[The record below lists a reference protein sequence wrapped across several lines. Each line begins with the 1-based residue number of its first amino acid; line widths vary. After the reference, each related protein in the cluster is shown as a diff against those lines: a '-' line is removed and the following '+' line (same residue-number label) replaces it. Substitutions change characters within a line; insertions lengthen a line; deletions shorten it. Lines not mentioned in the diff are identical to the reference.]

1 MVDAIAVLS
10 PIHLD
15 MSVDP
20 QDNLARSSARSTT
33 SSAASSSSDSE
44 LMSPRAEELL
54 RMQAELRATR
64 NALAEKDKKMN
75 QIQTTVDAEVQELT
89 EKLFQEAYKMV
100 NTAEERREKA
110 EKLLNESRLEVEVL
124 QAEVRALKELIAAPG
139 MGKHHFKQTTSP
151 EHKSTLSKLF
161 NGASSSKKPKEIT
174 VPGDKKKASSLPS
187 TSSFIPMSPTHE
199 REQKEADAVEEIDPI
214 LFAEFESWREAG
226 HPATSHPFIDRV
238 AMEEIY
244 PCMLFENSKLSSEL
258 MRAIR
263 ENRVQL
269 EPLNEQKPAVRIC
282 ELTNAS
288 RFCPYRVRTGD
299 DDTHEWHY
307 VSLIVR
313 NRIAAVCDFYTCIRY
328 LSQGLIKP
336 GPRDSFFQVVN
347 LRKNMSLA
355 KLGLGF
361 IPRSNIRHTH

>member
-1 MVDAIAVLS
+1 MVDTISVLN
-10 PIHLD
+10 PIHLE

-20 QDNLARSSARSTT
+20 QDSIRISARSTT
-33 SSAASSSSDSE
+33 SSSASTSSDSE

-64 NALAEKDKKMN
+64 TALAEKDKKMT
-75 QIQTTVDAEVQELT
+75 QIQTTVDEEVQELT

-100 NTAEERREKA
+100 NSAEERREKA
-110 EKLLNESRLEVEVL
+110 EKHLNESRLEVEVL
-124 QAEVRALKELIAAPG
+124 QAEVRALKELISAPG
-139 MGKHHFKQTTSP
+139 MGKNHFKQTTSP

-161 NGASSSKKPKEIT
+161 NSTSSSKKPHQKES
-174 VPGDKKKASSLPS
+174 GSDKKKASSLPS
-187 TSSFIPMSPTHE
+187 TSSYSHQNSTEE

-226 HPATSHPFIDRV
+226 HPDKSHPFIDRV
-238 AMEEIY
+238 LMEEVE
-244 PCMLFENSKLSSEL
+244 PCMLFENSELASEVML
-258 MRAIR
+258 AIR

-269 EPLNEQKPAVRIC
+269 EPLNELKPSVRIC
-282 ELTNAS
+282 SLTNAS

-299 DDTHEWHY
+299 EGEQWHF
-307 VSLIVR
+307 VSLIAR

-336 GPRDSFFQVVN
+336 GPRDSYFHVVN

-361 IPRSNIRHTH
+361 VPRSNIRHH

>member
-1 MVDAIAVLS
+1 MVDAIAVLN
-10 PIHLD
+10 PIHLE
-15 MSVDP
+15 MSADP
-20 QDNLARSSARSTT
+20 QDNLRTSARSTT
-33 SSAASSSSDSE
+33 SSSASTSSDSE

-64 NALAEKDKKMN
+64 MALVEKDKKMT
-75 QIQTTVDAEVQELT
+75 QIQTTVDEEVQELT

-100 NTAEERREKA
+100 NSAEERREKA

-124 QAEVRALKELIAAPG
+124 QAEVRALKELISAPG
-139 MGKHHFKQTTSP
+139 MGKNHFKQTTSP

-161 NGASSSKKPKEIT
+161 NSTSSSKKPPKEASE
-174 VPGDKKKASSLPS
+174 KKKASSLPS
-187 TSSFIPMSPTHE
+187 TSSYSHQNSTEE

-214 LFAEFESWREAG
+214 LFSEFESWRDAG
-226 HPATSHPFIDRV
+226 HPDTAHPFIDRV
-238 AMEEIY
+238 MVEEVE
-244 PCMLFENSKLSSEL
+244 PCMLFENSRLASEL
-258 MRAIR
+258 MTAIR

-269 EPLNEQKPAVRIC
+269 EPLNELKPSVKNC
-282 ELTNAS
+282 SLTNAS
-288 RFCPYRVRTGD
+288 RFCPYRVRIGD
-299 DDTHEWHY
+299 DAEWHF
-307 VSLIVR
+307 VSLIAR

-336 GPRDSFFQVVN
+336 GPRDSYFHVVN

-361 IPRSNIRHTH
+361 VPRSNIRHH